1 MILKHL
7 WITLLWAWG
16 IPAVCE
22 LLSSQSLC
30 IIFGYNPN
38 PTGSRL
44 RSPTTEGHET
54 CRSWSLF
61 GTWRADRWHHTSWS
75 RIWHGAW
82 GSDGQIRPADLR
94 YDMRCVDLADVG
106 SVDLTIKQHRMCIQE
121 VMWGRQIWEKT
132 LDGLCQDH
140 AGRACTMQWPSRF
153 YELISWHPVWNKV
166 GVVYWLQELR
176 RSCLSH
182 KVSRKGVVKWNTK
195 SHLPCNQLTACGS
208 EEGPLQ
214 KLLTIPGLWEMKM
227 VIFQATHTE
236 VGVGEEGKQVG
247 RKEGKHTVNKRKM
260 KSS

>member
-1 MILKHL
+1 MILNHL

-44 RSPTTEGHET
+44 RLHTTEGHET

-61 GTWRADRWHHTSWS
+61 GTWRSDRWHHTSWS

-106 SVDLTIKQHRMCIQE
+106 SVDLTTNNIGCASRRWCGE
-121 VMWGRQIWEKT
+121 GRSERRCLMGCVKT
-132 LDGLCQDH
+132 MLAEYALCND
-140 AGRACTMQWPSRF
+140 CPDFMS
-153 YELISWHPVWNKV
+153 
-166 GVVYWLQELR
+166 
-176 RSCLSH
+176 
-182 KVSRKGVVKWNTK
+182 
-195 SHLPCNQLTACGS
+195 
-208 EEGPLQ
+208 
-214 KLLTIPGLWEMKM
+214 
-227 VIFQATHTE
+227 
-236 VGVGEEGKQVG
+236 
-247 RKEGKHTVNKRKM
+247 
-260 KSS
+260 